1 MSHSRAALR
10 AATRPL
16 NIFLAI
22 RNDLQRYGVEA
33 MLRSLDTVGHCSAY
47 PDLGAAVEAV
57 RDPDT
62 DILLTAS
69 DTADH
74 AGEIALRRAAHRGIR
89 VLLLLPRPSE
99 VNLDQVT
106 SLPGA
111 SLLPMDG
118 LDPRALDEVLTAMD
132 AGEVHIPPALT
143 RALLHRAGRGEPRAQ
158 AAPRLTPREKEALV
172 LLVDGYSNKQI
183 ARRLRIS
190 EHGAKR
196 LVANILAKLNC
207 PNRTLA
213 AARALREGLCGDRAE
228 AALPT
233 APTPI
238 PTPTLID
245 ATWR

>member
-1 MSHSRAALR
+1 MSLSRAALH

-33 MLRSLDTVGHCSAY
+33 MLRSLDVVGHCSAY
-47 PDLGAAVEAV
+47 PGLDAAVEAV

-74 AGEIALRRAAHRGIR
+74 GGEAALRRAAHRGIR

-111 SLLPMDG
+111 SLLPMDD
-118 LDPRALDEVLTAMD
+118 LDPHTLDEVLSAMD
-132 AGEVHIPPALT
+132 AGEVYIPPALT
-143 RALLHRAGRGEPRAQ
+143 RALLHRAGHGEPRTQ

-213 AARALREGLCGDRAE
+213 AARALREGLCGDRAV
-228 AALPT
+228 AAPV
-233 APTPI
+233 
-238 PTPTLID
+238 PTLLN